1 MNFDTTLAPRLDQ
14 SGVMLQ
20 VYQSLVLSSHV
31 VQGEIGFLFQAVQQ
45 PGAYVCQPWGL
56 KTAYQHQRLELV
68 IRQRLQLEAFAF
80 SINKSNVRQKVIGVV
95 HNQLETPVT
104 DTE

>member
-20 VYQSLVLSSHV
+20 VYQSLIFSSHV
-31 VQGEIGFLFQAVQQ
+31 VQGEVGFPFQAVQQ
-45 PGAYVCQPWGL
+45 PGAYICQPWGL
-56 KTAYQHQRLELV
+56 KTACQDQRLELV

-80 SINKSNVRQKVIGVV
+80 PIDKSNVRQEVIGVV
-95 HNQLETPVT
+95 HHQLETPVT